1 MRNQNSKVR
10 TTKRKLSKCEGVC
23 RTYSALQYAYAD
35 ILEKNDSVASFRCNV
50 ILTDFEMDGS
60 YTTDFVITNNKGEM
74 AVRECVLRDLMTK
87 PKNVKLL
94 DASRRYWNR
103 RGITDWGI
111 VTNAKAW
118 SDPV

>member
-10 TTKRKLSKCEGVC
+10 TTKRKLQKCEGVC

-35 ILEKNDSVASFRCNV
+35 ILEKDDSVVSFRCNV
-50 ILTDFEMDGS
+50 ILTDFQEDGT
-60 YTTDFVITNNKGEM
+60 YTTDFVITNDKGEM
-74 AVRECVLRDLMTK
+74 AVRECVLRDLMGK
-87 PKNVKLL
+87 PKNVRLL
-94 DASRRYWNR
+94 EASRRYWLK

>member
-10 TTKRKLSKCEGVC
+10 TTKRKLQKCEGVC

-35 ILEKNDSVASFRCNV
+35 ILEKDDSVVSFRCNV
-50 ILTDFEMDGS
+50 ILTDFEVDGS
-60 YTTDFVITNNKGEM
+60 YTTDFVITNDKGEM
-74 AVRECVLRDLMTK
+74 AVRECVLRDLMAK

-118 SDPV
+118 SDQA